1 MIQQAGLGEIVLAAF
16 LASVVG
22 RLARMR
28 AYGGTDVGE
37 PDIHLW
43 QQSNPVVTEALVQLT
58 WGGPQVLYNGGLQ
71 QARVRY
77 YDADRQRPGLPS
89 CVAALVSSIEPHA
102 TVVDLVNLD
111 PERSRTVIVQAG
123 AFAEHTIGAV
133 RYTASPDD
141 SWLGSLYDYGHG
153 EPAVVEHGADVG
165 GPWLT
170 VELPASTRVTL
181 TLDMSMHTRTPSYA
195 TPFDGGLPERA

>member
-1 MIQQAGLGEIVLAAF
+1 
-16 LASVVG
+16 
-22 RLARMR
+22 MR
-28 AYGGTDVGE
+28 TYRGTDIGE

-77 YDADRQRPGLPS
+77 YDADRQRPGLPT
-89 CVAALVSSIEPHA
+89 CVAALVSAIEPHA
-102 TVVDLVNLD
+102 TVIDLVNLD
-111 PERSRTVIVQAG
+111 PEQARTVIVQAG
-123 AFAEHTIGAV
+123 AVAEHTIGAV

-141 SWLGSLYDYGHG
+141 SWLGSLYDYGHS
-153 EPAVVEHGADVG
+153 EPAVIERCADVD

-170 VELPASTRVTL
+170 VQLPASTRITL
-181 TLDMSMHTRTPSYA
+181 TLDMGLHTRTPSYG
-195 TPFDGGLPERA
+195 TPFDQVGPEIG